1 MNKYRTFAAVS
12 LIVLPSILFSSPGYS
27 TAELP
32 AIDASANRLGQQ
44 SCPVE
49 SGSGCGGLNGLI
61 GANPMIATIFGTADR
76 LRREQIGS
84 CLQFMQKFPPFGTR
98 SG

>member
-1 MNKYRTFAAVS
+1 MNKYRTLTAVT
-12 LIVLPSILFSSPGYS
+12 LIVLPAMLFSSPGYS

-32 AIDASANRLGQQ
+32 AIDPSANASSQQ

-49 SGSGCGGLNGLI
+49 SGSGCGSLNAI
-61 GANPMIATIFGTADR
+61 VGANPMIASIFGTADR
-76 LRREQIGS
+76 LRREQLGS
-84 CLQFMQKFPPFGTR
+84 CLEFMQHFRQFGSR

>member
-1 MNKYRTFAAVS
+1 MNKYRTFAAAS
-12 LIVLPSILFSSPGYS
+12 LIVLPSMLFSSPGYS

-32 AIDASANRLGQQ
+32 AIDAGASRFGQQ

-49 SGSGCGGLNGLI
+49 NGSGCGGLNGLI
-61 GANPMIATIFGTADR
+61 GANPMIATIFATADR

-84 CLQFMQKFPPFGTR
+84 CLQFMQQIRQFGTR